1 MDEFYFKNLTLWIN
15 GSKTLLPQVHNG
27 HKRRAMKLV
36 NLLSTDTKIVS
47 TVKINNRKLLR
58 LIDKE
63 KKSQSE
69 AARTLNVSR
78 QAVSKRLQELRG
90 RKTRVVAAKKIE
102 QAVNTNFDAMTQ
114 LLDINKKTISLL
126 DDAEKDPEL
135 SLKCI
140 AEIRNQIKLA
150 SDIYQTMYSIQVV
163 DEFMQTVTDILKGVD
178 SDVFQEFKRK
188 LNGHRSIKSALR
200 LN

>member
-1 MDEFYFKNLTLWIN
+1 M
-15 GSKTLLPQVHNG
+15 
-27 HKRRAMKLV
+27 
-36 NLLSTDTKIVS
+36 S

-78 QAVSKRLQELRG
+78 QAVSQRLQEIRG

-102 QAVNTNFDAMTQ
+102 QAVNANFDAMTQ
-114 LLDINKKTISLL
+114 LLDINKRTISLL
-126 DDAEKDPEL
+126 DEAEQNPEL

-188 LNGHRSIKSALR
+188 LNGHRSLRSALR
-200 LN
+200 IG

>member
-1 MDEFYFKNLTLWIN
+1 M
-15 GSKTLLPQVHNG
+15 SV
-27 HKRRAMKLV
+27 
-36 NLLSTDTKIVS
+36 
-47 TVKINNRKLLR
+47 VKINDRKLLR
-58 LIDKE
+58 LVDKE

-69 AARTLNVSR
+69 AAKELGVTR

-114 LLDINKKTISLL
+114 LLDINKRTISLL
-126 DDAEKDPEL
+126 DEAEQNPEL

-163 DEFMQTVTDILKGVD
+163 DEFMQTVTDILKDVD

-188 LNGHRSIKSALR
+188 LNGHRSLRSALR
-200 LN
+200 IG